1 MTSRSDYHFGNG
13 LRDYLDSR
21 GVRPSFIAAKMGV
34 SPQMMYQWEHST
46 DIRLRSAIKIAE
58 ALEISLDDL
67 VSICYEK

>member
-1 MTSRSDYHFGNG
+1 
-13 LRDYLDSR
+13 
-21 GVRPSFIAAKMGV
+21 
-34 SPQMMYQWEHST
+34 MMYQWEHST